1 MDGGV
6 LLKLLEDVQE
16 NWDKSTPTLAA
27 IGAPADLFELRARL
41 EQRLGYPGVVEMYA
55 PIQSTS
61 DALRPFSDLKD
72 TQSRLLI
79 VTGDADKEELIAA
92 ALPWLPTGI
101 RLIFAGYQHYQ
112 FRDPQYLRLMDGLI
126 APSIANGYPECTIH
140 LYQILENAA
149 RLGLKG
155 SVAEFGV
162 FKGGTT
168 QLLGDAIV
176 ALGVDWKV
184 YAFDTFNGFPAPKRS
199 LDAYDH
205 VGAEYGNFE
214 RISALLQGLP
224 VELIRGDICQTASR
238 ISGEPMI
245 LTFVDTDNYS
255 AAHAAITAV
264 MNDTVVGGAIVLD
277 HFTGVERFRYTLG
290 ERMAAKELLVPDP
303 RFFNLHGTGVFIR
316 QGV

>member
-1 MDGGV
+1 MDTGV
-6 LLKLLEDVQE
+6 LVKILEDVQE
-16 NWDKSTPTLAA
+16 NWDRAEPALAA
-27 IGAPADLFELRARL
+27 IGAPADLFELRASLRG
-41 EQRLGYPGVVEMYA
+41 RLGYSGIVELYTQTQGPGA
-55 PIQSTS
+55 DLQ
-61 DALRPFSDLKD
+61 PFFELKN
-72 TQSRLLI
+72 TQSKVLI
-79 VTGDADKEELIAA
+79 VTGDADKEELIEAA
-92 ALPWLPTGI
+92 IPWLPDGI
-101 RLIFAGYQHYQ
+101 RLIFAGYKHYE
-112 FRDPQYLRLMDGLI
+112 FRDPQYLRLMEGLL

-149 RLGLKG
+149 RLGLRG

-168 QLLGDAIV
+168 QFLCDVIV
-176 ALGVDWKV
+176 ALGTDWKV
-184 YAFDTFNGFPAPKRS
+184 YAFDTFEGFPAPKRS

-205 VGAEYGNFE
+205 VGAEYGNFQ

-238 ISGEPMI
+238 LSGEPMI

-277 HFTGVERFRYTLG
+277 HFTGVNRFRYTLG
-290 ERMAAKELLVPDP
+290 ERMAAKELLVRDP

-316 QGV
+316 QSV